1 MPKSLEDVI
10 IWDMA
15 TATFDTHKFIKNL
28 QAKGISEEQSEAIVE
43 TVVGIQQAA
52 NENFSPKAEVNL
64 FKSELKHDISLVDK
78 GLKHEIKAVEQ
89 GLRSEIKALDQNL
102 RGEIKAV
109 EQKLDAKINSVEQSL
124 RAEINLLKWMV
135 GTVIVGVLTLLAK
148 AFF

>member
-1 MPKSLEDVI
+1 
-10 IWDMA
+10 MA

-52 NENFSPKAEVNL
+52 NENFAPKAEVNL
-64 FKSELKHDISLVDK
+64 FKSELKHDMNLIDK
-78 GLKHEIKAVEQ
+78 GLRHEIKT
-89 GLRSEIKALDQNL
+89 
-102 RGEIKAV
+102 V